1 MIHSNTG
8 QQKQEY
14 EYTDKRKEAYKTF
27 RQKREYCLNQS
38 WRKWKLLII
47 TMKQRHFIKK

>member
-1 MIHSNTG
+1 MIYINTR
-8 QQKQEY
+8 QKEQECK
-14 EYTDKRKEAYKTF
+14 DKRKEAHKTF

-47 TMKQRHFIKK
+47 KKKQRHFIKK